1 MQTHILD
8 TQIRRSCAKQVTTR
22 QIRSHVTR
30 ETQVAL
36 DASNRADFYLRISP
50 YTKHIQIPIPKC
62 LAPNL
67 VEKKPIIVWE
77 T

>member
-1 MQTHILD
+1 MRTHILD

-22 QIRSHVTR
+22 KIHSHVTG
-30 ETQVAL
+30 EPQVAL

-50 YTKHIQIPIPKC
+50 YTKHIQIPIPYC
-62 LAPNL
+62 LAPNV
-67 VEKKPIIVWE
+67 VEKKPVIVGE